1 MDANRFWQENGDKL
15 MQQNI
20 FQYGERPFREGLMP
34 ALVNDQWNYINEK
47 GEVVDLNRDRFMY
60 VFDFFEGLAA
70 VMDKDTM
77 KVGYIDTTGKLVIP
91 CQFYAFD
98 SMGSIYVGYFHNGK
112 ATVFT
117 DGKFTPTEYGGSTV
131 KGAQIA
137 EINKSG
143 SKSNARTWD
152 SDGSDR
158 TGI

>member
-1 MDANRFWQENGDKL
+1 MRKILAVLLSVVLAVSVLLVPAGAAVDANRFWQENGDKL

-91 CQFYAFD
+91 
-98 SMGSIYVGYFHNGK
+98 
-112 ATVFT
+112 
-117 DGKFTPTEYGGSTV
+117 
-131 KGAQIA
+131 
-137 EINKSG
+137 
-143 SKSNARTWD
+143 
-152 SDGSDR
+152 
-158 TGI
+158 